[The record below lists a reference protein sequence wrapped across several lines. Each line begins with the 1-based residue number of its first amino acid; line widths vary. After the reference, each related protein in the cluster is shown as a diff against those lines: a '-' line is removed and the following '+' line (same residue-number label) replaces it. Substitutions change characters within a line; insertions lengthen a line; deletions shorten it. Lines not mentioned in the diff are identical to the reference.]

1 MRHLL
6 TAAALLT
13 LAAPALAQSTAPA
26 VPVATGDVDLA
37 LVGEW
42 ELVAVEDGG
51 VMDELDAEIESLWL
65 RIESDGDATVQM
77 EVVQDLETVERQDA
91 FHCTT
96 EGGQILTTDRPAIAY
111 EVLDDGEIRLKDS
124 KGVVVR
130 MKRTEGDVATR

>member
-13 LAAPALAQSTAPA
+13 LAAPAFAQSAA
-26 VPVATGDVDLA
+26 PVAPVAVDDVDLA

-42 ELVAVEDGG
+42 ELAAVEDGG

-96 EGGQILTTDRPAIAY
+96 EGGQILPSDRPAIAY
-111 EVLDDGEIRLKDS
+111 EVLGDGEIRLKDS